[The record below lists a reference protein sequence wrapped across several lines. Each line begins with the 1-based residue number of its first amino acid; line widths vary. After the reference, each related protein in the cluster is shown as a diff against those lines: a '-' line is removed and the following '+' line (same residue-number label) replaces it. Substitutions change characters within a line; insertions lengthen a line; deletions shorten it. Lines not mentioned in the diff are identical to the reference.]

1 MDLFHHFEREK
12 KEKIEKLKYVRS
24 IMFYENVIF
33 VNVFESQLMLHFF
46 GEKVKDLEKERFSYE
61 HFCSLDVMSN
71 PAPWSI
77 NGSSPENSEVS
88 QVFDL
93 KTQNNFPTVIK
104 LSHYVK

>member
-1 MDLFHHFEREK
+1 MWFLLMFLNLNWCFTFLEK
-12 KEKIEKLKYVRS
+12 
-24 IMFYENVIF
+24 
-33 VNVFESQLMLHFF
+33 
-46 GEKVKDLEKERFSYE
+46 KVKDLEKERFSYE

-104 LSHYVK
+104 LSHCVK

>member
-1 MDLFHHFEREK
+1 MLDQLCFMKMLFLLMFLNLNWCFTFLEK
-12 KEKIEKLKYVRS
+12 
-24 IMFYENVIF
+24 
-33 VNVFESQLMLHFF
+33 
-46 GEKVKDLEKERFSYE
+46 KVKDLEKERFSYE